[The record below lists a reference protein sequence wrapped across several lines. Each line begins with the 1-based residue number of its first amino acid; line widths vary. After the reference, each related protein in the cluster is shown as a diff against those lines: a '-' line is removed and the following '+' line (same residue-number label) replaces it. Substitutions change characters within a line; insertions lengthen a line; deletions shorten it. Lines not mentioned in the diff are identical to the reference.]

1 MLRIRSAAVGGA
13 FGGKNEVTLEPWV
26 ALLAKKT
33 GRPVK
38 MVFSREEDLNTSTV
52 RHSYKMTYK
61 TGVTREG
68 RILANA
74 VTILADSG
82 AYLGLGSSTMLK
94 AIVHACG
101 PYAIANVRADAY
113 LVYTNTLIGSSMRGM
128 GVPQVCFA
136 LESHPDSLHDPLP
149 LRLRRGGDPRN
160 PGDPRGKSCANER
173 NRKSGSVRETVRA
186 CYHHPKLG

>member
-1 MLRIRSAAVGGA
+1 
-13 FGGKNEVTLEPWV
+13 
-26 ALLAKKT
+26 
-33 GRPVK
+33 

-52 RHSYKMTYK
+52 RHSYKMTYR

-74 VTILADSG
+74 VTIWADSG

-136 LESHPDSLHDPLP
+136 LESQLDALAYRLGMEPEE
-149 LRLRRGGDPRN
+149 LRRRN
-160 PGDPRGKSCANER
+160 LFSDTGHLPNGQVIPSSAARATFERAWELFRDESIWGKQR
-173 NRKSGSVRETVRA
+173 
-186 CYHHPKLG
+186 